1 MPEPGRDLQIK
12 MKTEVCNSLIAGASC
27 SGPTTGKVIQVF
39 LSEMQRD
46 FEVKSDQYQNRY
58 KIGLVKNILLS
69 NTADLAAERRGFMPL
84 GQNLI

>member
-1 MPEPGRDLQIK
+1 MQ
-12 MKTEVCNSLIAGASC
+12 TEVCGNLITGASC
-27 SGPTTGKVIQVF
+27 RRPTTGKVIQVF